1 MTARPDSA
9 AGLDALGHCR
19 FERARRVLER
29 DGVEVP
35 LDRACTEILL
45 CLLDHAGE
53 VVTKDE
59 LLEAAWP
66 GRVVSENSLNKAVG
80 RLRAALGDEGQKLL
94 RTVHGYGYR
103 YAGSDA
109 FQNDAAPAP
118 ESAARIAAA
127 EHVAGDPLP
136 GRDGW
141 FLLRRLGHGGFGDV
155 WLVHRR
161 DDGAEQ
167 VVKFARG
174 DNGARALKREVALHK
189 LMNRAAGELAPAVPL
204 LGWSLQADPFFIEM
218 PYVPGGNLR
227 QWADRHLA
235 PLSLDR
241 RIDLVT
247 RIAEAVA
254 RIHALG
260 IIHKDLKPENILVD
274 VDEDGTLRP
283 LLTDFGAGGISEY
296 GSARTGLTLST
307 ALADALRESPHVASA
322 LYSAPE
328 SLRGEVPTPK
338 VDVYSLGVLLYQ
350 LIVGDL
356 RRPLGPGWEQDVG
369 DELLR
374 GDVAAA
380 AALAP
385 DQRTDSARTLAEALR
400 WLEWR
405 RSNAEKQRALERRL
419 AAEQERA
426 ARVRARRR
434 LWIAA
439 AALLGIGMASTTW
452 MYLRAER
459 ATVAAEREA
468 RRAQAMLDFVNKD
481 VIASVDPYQNGGRD
495 VSLREAVDHG
505 AAGID
510 RQFTADPI
518 IAMEMHHAVCKA
530 YAGLGDYDAAV
541 AHCRSAEELAGQT
554 DVAPSSH
561 WNILVDLTSVQIDDD
576 RTDDAERSLDLADAL
591 LTPAEGASPQRLRSW
606 ATRAQLYYEQG
617 RFRDSAIFADKA
629 IDAASDATAAGTRA
643 DALWYGALS
652 KDELAD
658 YAGSERDYNAL
669 IALRERAWGPEH
681 GLTAWAYCNYGAL
694 LAHIGRTEEAES
706 MLRESV
712 ARMRRALGADHSD
725 VTAPLYWLGKMY
737 LMQERFAEAEDIFRQ
752 IAARRREKLGPNH
765 TWTVYADLWLA
776 DANAWLGRPDEA
788 RRIIDTLRPLLVDPP
803 RTAQQRVFMFDLD
816 RVETDA
822 LYRRGEHAAALV
834 RVRATYPLIEA
845 IYSRA
850 NPLYGSAR
858 CMEGRI
864 LLAMSEPSQARPAIE
879 DCERILSAAQPAHHP
894 ERKRADALMAEL
906 RAFEPASASA
916 TPVQP
921 TALAR
926 P

>member
-9 AGLDALGHCR
+9 ASLDALGHCR
-19 FERARRVLER
+19 FERARRVLVR

-35 LDRACTEILL
+35 LDRACTEVLL

-80 RLRAALGDEGQKLL
+80 RLRAALGDEDQKLL

-103 YAGSDA
+103 YAGSNA
-109 FQNDAAPAP
+109 FQSDAAPAP
-118 ESAARIAAA
+118 ESAARIAAV

-161 DDGAEQ
+161 EDGAER

-189 LMNRAAGELAPAVPL
+189 LMNRAAGELAPVVPL
-204 LGWSLQADPFFIEM
+204 LGWNLQTDPFFIEL

-241 RIDLVT
+241 RIDLVA

-260 IIHKDLKPENILVD
+260 IIHKDIKPENILVD
-274 VDEDGTLRP
+274 IDQDGTPQP
-283 LLTDFGAGGISEY
+283 LLTDFGAGGIS
-296 GSARTGLTLST
+296 SARAGLALST
-307 ALADALRESPHVASA
+307 ALADALRESPQVASA

-356 RRPLGPGWEQDVG
+356 RRPLGPGWEQDVR

-374 GDVAAA
+374 GDIAAA

-400 WLEWR
+400 WLDWR
-405 RSNAEKQRALERRL
+405 RSNAGKQRTLERRL
-419 AAEQERA
+419 AAEQERS

-452 MYLRAER
+452 MYLRTER
-459 ATVAAEREA
+459 ATVAAQQEA
-468 RRAQAMLDFVNKD
+468 RRAQAMLDFINED
-481 VIASVDPYQNGGRD
+481 IIANANPYRTGGKSI
-495 VSLREAVDHG
+495 SLRDALDRGTAE
-505 AAGID
+505 ID
-510 RQFTADPI
+510 EQFHDDPLTG
-518 IAMEMHHAVCKA
+518 MEMHHAACKA

-541 AHCRSAEELAGQT
+541 SHCRKADELAVYTG
-554 DVAPSSH
+554 AEAASH
-561 WNILVDLTSVQIDDD
+561 WNILVDLASTQIDDD
-576 RTDDAERSLDLADAL
+576 HTEDAERSLDRADLLLA
-591 LTPAEGASPQRLRSW
+591 PAETGSPRRARAW

-617 RFRDSAIFADKA
+617 RFRDSVTFADRA
-629 IDAASDATAAGTRA
+629 VSAAPDSTTVVTRA

-652 KDELAD
+652 RDELAE
-658 YAGSERDYNAL
+658 YARAERDYLEL
-669 IALRERAWGPEH
+669 IALRERAWGPKH

-694 LAHIGRTEEAES
+694 LSHMGRMHEAEA
-706 MLRESV
+706 MLRKST
-712 ARMRRALGADHSD
+712 ALMQEAIGADHPD

-737 LMQERFAEAEDIFRQ
+737 LMQDRFREAGDVFEQ
-752 IAARRREKLGPNH
+752 VTARRREKLGPKH
-765 TWTVYADLWLA
+765 TWTVYASLWLA
-776 DANAWLGRPDEA
+776 DANAWLGRIEDAEKLVDE
-788 RRIIDTLRPLLVDPP
+788 LRPLLADPP
-803 RTAQQRVFMFDLD
+803 KTAEQQQFLLD
-816 RVETDA
+816 FRRMETDV
-822 LYRRGEHAAALV
+822 LYRSGRNEAALSRV
-834 RVRATYPLIEA
+834 RSTYPSIRATYSSA
-845 IYSRA
+845 H
-850 NPLYGSAR
+850 PLYGSAR

-864 LLAMSEPSQARPAIE
+864 LLAMSEPLQARPAIE
-879 DCERILSAAQPAHHP
+879 DCERILTAVQPADHP
-894 ERKRADALMAEL
+894 ERKRADALMAEM
-906 RAFEPASASA
+906 RVFAPAGAKAAS
-916 TPVQP
+916 VQP
-921 TALAR
+921 AALAR